1 MPRKERIV
9 PRSIAGYSTNHFVI
23 GGRITT
29 LSEMQ
34 ERDGEIFRRVKLR
47 CDYGGSRDS
56 FPTFRVFGEIAERLA
71 GMPQGHAVCLG
82 GHVHTYKTK
91 GDKGKERAT
100 WSLDVGAILADR
112 ASSPQKGAHT
122 DSNTVL
128 LSGKPLGS
136 VRRRTRADK
145 DPRVVVEM
153 CCVGDDAHIDTP
165 KVTGIGDRAEELLRL
180 SEADRMKI
188 VATLVTYSI
197 RGKKFMP
204 MSILMRGVPLD

>member
-1 MPRKERIV
+1 MSRVIC
-9 PRSIAGYSTNHFVI
+9 GYPTNHFVI

-29 LSEMQ
+29 LSEIQ
-34 ERDGEIFRRVKLR
+34 ERDDEIFRRVKLR

-71 GMPQGHAVCLG
+71 RMPQAHAVCLG
-82 GHVHTYKTK
+82 GHVHTYRTK
-91 GDKGKERAT
+91 GVNGKERAT
-100 WSLDVGAILADR
+100 WSLDVDAVLTDG
-112 ASSPQKGAHT
+112 ASSTQKGADT

-136 VRRRTRADK
+136 VRRRTRAGG
-145 DPRVVVEM
+145 DPRVIVEV

-165 KVTGIGDRAEELLRL
+165 KVTGLGDRAEELLRL
-180 SEADRMKI
+180 SEADDMKI
-188 VATLVTYSI
+188 VATLVTYPI

-204 MSILMRGVPLD
+204 MSIRMRGVPLD